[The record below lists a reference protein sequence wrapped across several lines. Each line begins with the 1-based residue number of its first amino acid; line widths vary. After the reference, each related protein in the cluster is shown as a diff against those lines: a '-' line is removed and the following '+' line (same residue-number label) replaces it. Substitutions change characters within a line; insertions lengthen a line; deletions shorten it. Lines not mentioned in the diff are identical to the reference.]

1 MPEIGDVI
9 EPREIEKAVLAHTNS
24 QDGALD
30 FGWGL
35 DLFNSSNNG
44 AYTERRVLQSGVHK
58 EKPNVK
64 KITDK

>member
-1 MPEIGDVI
+1 M
-9 EPREIEKAVLAHTNS
+9 VLVHTNS

-44 AYTERRVLQSGVHK
+44 AYTERRVLQSGVPK